1 MYVKR
6 LAIVYVCGRFSYL
19 CTFVEPAI
27 FVYIREPFS
36 FGPTFGEDFGFDA
49 MFLLVYVE
57 RLVFVYICGGFS
69 YLCVFVKVDCVLVFG
84 LMYLCMLNGSY
95 SCTFGKSVHIC
106 VCVCV

>member
-1 MYVKR
+1 MYIR
-6 LAIVYVCGRFSYL
+6 
-19 CTFVEPAI
+19 EPAI

-95 SCTFGKSVHIC
+95 SCTFVKGVHIC
-106 VCVCV
+106 VCL